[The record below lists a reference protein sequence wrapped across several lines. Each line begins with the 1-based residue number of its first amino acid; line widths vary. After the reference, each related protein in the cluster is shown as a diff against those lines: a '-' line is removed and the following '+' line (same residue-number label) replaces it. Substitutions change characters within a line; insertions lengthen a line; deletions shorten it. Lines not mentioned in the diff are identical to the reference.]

1 MNKLEILISAGLN
14 VDESVGNINAALKKL
29 AKHPSLQH
37 LDVKINVDKSF
48 IRTINSFI
56 ESTQKLNVAL
66 AQQNRVTQETV
77 NVYRKLDG
85 TVEEVTH
92 QILKSGEEI
101 NKSKIIHDENK
112 KKLVEESAAYN
123 RQSDAVD
130 QLKNN
135 IKDLTLAQEKAKK
148 NKYGETVGT
157 SQVYKSDDGS
167 QKLTANYDKDGQL
180 NSYSIIKDIEK
191 NKKEADLFI
200 EQMAQARE
208 KAQINT
214 QNFYRNWEKSQQD
227 HIAKNAELNRKEI
240 TNEKQLEL
248 DRDKQHYIAL
258 QQNRKRQQEYEKTIK
273 DTQLKLASAR
283 NQYKD
288 NSNSANSIDGLTNE
302 LSRITSV
309 GNYKKAISDVNTKL
323 KEITTTSKKAELQVN
338 ALGQQFASAAKKIA
352 LWGGISTAIFLPI
365 QGLQNAVQTII
376 EVNTQM
382 TQLQRVMSDNT
393 DFESMMTSSIEL
405 ANEYGRSIKDV
416 NENLI
421 GFARMG
427 FNEVDTTALAET
439 TTLLQN
445 ISDLKPEESV
455 NTLTAAMTVFNIE
468 ADKSIQIADKLNEV
482 NISASLCDNT
492 HVKSLLI
499 DLEFRLVG

>member
-14 VDESVGNINAALKKL
+14 VDESIGNINSALKTL
-29 AKHPSLQH
+29 SKHPSLQK

-48 IRTINSFI
+48 IKSISNFI
-56 ESTQKLNVAL
+56 DSTKKLNIAL
-66 AQQNRVTQETV
+66 DEQSKVIEETV
-77 NVYRKLDG
+77 KEHRKLDG
-85 TVEEVTH
+85 SVEKVTQ
-92 QILKSGEEI
+92 QILKSGLII
-101 NKSKIIHDENK
+101 NKTKTIHDENK
-112 KKLVEESAAYN
+112 KKLAEESAAYDK
-123 RQSDAVD
+123 QSASVE
-130 QLKNN
+130 QLQ
-135 IKDLTLAQEKAKK
+135 KDLKVLTVAQERAKK
-148 NKYGETVGT
+148 NKFGETVGT
-157 SQVYKSDDGS
+157 NTIYKSDDGS
-167 QKLTANYDKDGQL
+167 QKLTANYNKDGQL
-180 NSYSIIKDIEK
+180 SSYSIVKDIEK
-191 NKKEADLFI
+191 NKKEADRFI

-214 QNFYRNWEKSQQD
+214 QSFYRNWEKSQQE
-227 HIAKNAELNRKEI
+227 HISKNAELNRKDI
-240 TNEKQLEL
+240 QNEKQLEL

-258 QQNRKRQQEYEKTIK
+258 QQNRKRQQEYEKAIK
-273 DTQLKLASAR
+273 DTQLKLASVR
-283 NQYKD
+283 KQYSD
-288 NSNSANSIDGLTNE
+288 GSNSANSIDGLMNE
-302 LSRITSV
+302 LSQVTSV

-338 ALGQQFASAAKKIA
+338 ALGQQFASAAGKIA

-365 QGLQNAVQTII
+365 QGLQNAVQTIVD
-376 EVNTQM
+376 VNTQM
-382 TQLQRVMSDNT
+382 TQLKRVMSDNT

-416 NENLI
+416 NDNLI

-427 FNEVDTTALAET
+427 FSEIDTTALAET

-445 ISDLKPEESV
+445 ISDLTPEESV
-455 NTLTAAMTVFNIE
+455 DTLTAAMTVFKIE
-468 ADKSIQIADKLNEV
+468 ADKSIEIADKLNEV